1 MIVPDTDMM
10 LSFCFAYHDKGTSF
24 YYNEIYRGIIMD
36 TAQLK
41 TKLKKM
47 GFNDRFIFFYYYIRP
62 YIKRKDSEE

>member
-1 MIVPDTDMM
+1 
-10 LSFCFAYHDKGTSF
+10 
-24 YYNEIYRGIIMD
+24 MD
-36 TAQLK
+36 IAQLK